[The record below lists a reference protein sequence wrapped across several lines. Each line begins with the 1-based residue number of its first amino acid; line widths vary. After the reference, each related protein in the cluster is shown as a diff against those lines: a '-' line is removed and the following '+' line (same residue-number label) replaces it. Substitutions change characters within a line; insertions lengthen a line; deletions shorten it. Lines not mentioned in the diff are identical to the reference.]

1 MKSSGMAQQ
10 MTLFETDVTNS
21 TPKAGGDVRQI
32 EWSHSRRDLFERCL
46 FWYYGSYYGAR
57 KGVAKSEPRKEQLR
71 FLKNL
76 ANINLRTGTIMHLVI
91 RTCLHHSKKG
101 DPWTLERALSW
112 AQEIYDQDLKFSRQY
127 RPGAP
132 LPSGDNSPV
141 LLMEFFYGF
150 PDAGELW
157 EKSAGRLRKAL
168 TNFFTN
174 PEFKRFHRGACHP
187 DSLIEKT
194 VRLKGRHFNL
204 RGQIDLAYPEED
216 RQVVLDWKI
225 GAADGQSSDSLQLLS
240 YTLAAVEEIG
250 CAPESI
256 DLFKVHLGDG
266 DGKITAYTVR
276 DHQIQSAKARIIQDT
291 ERMRSM
297 DQYGRDGVSAAFT
310 PCDHRRVCRMCPFQ
324 ALCPKGVQADVGD

>member
-1 MKSSGMAQQ
+1 
-10 MTLFETDVTNS
+10 
-21 TPKAGGDVRQI
+21 
-32 EWSHSRRDLFERCL
+32 
-46 FWYYGSYYGAR
+46 
-57 KGVAKSEPRKEQLR
+57 
-71 FLKNL
+71 
-76 ANINLRTGTIMHLVI
+76 MHLVI

-127 RPGAP
+127 RPETP
-132 LPSGDNSPV
+132 LPGGDNAPV

-157 EKSAGRLRKAL
+157 EKSAGHLRKAL

-174 PEFKRFHRGACHP
+174 PEFKRFQRGACHL
-187 DSLIEKT
+187 DSLIEKP
-194 VRLKGRHFNL
+194 VRLKDRHFNL
-204 RGQIDLAYPEED
+204 RGQIDLAYPEEE

-225 GAADGQSSDSLQLLS
+225 GAADGESSDSLQLLS
-240 YTLAAVEEIG
+240 YALAAVGEVG

-266 DGKITAYTVR
+266 DGKITAYTVS
-276 DHQIQSAKARIIQDT
+276 DHQIRNARARIIQDT
-291 ERMRSM
+291 ERMHSM

-310 PCDHRRVCRMCPFQ
+310 PCGHPRVCRMCPFQ
-324 ALCPKGVQADVGD
+324 ALCPKGVTIDVGD